1 MPLLYLVRLLVDPL
15 EIETHHANRYLY
27 GRPVGDKS
35 RHPGSDTDLQVLRRL
50 VGAVVGD
57 TRTGGILARTVSIG
71 EARLVEQAEY
81 LAASDRHIGAQ
92 ETGYLV
98 LMLQII
104 EVVEADVEI
113 LAEIQL
119 EVLQVEV
126 VAVIGETHARGD
138 VVAEEVT
145 HVGTD
150 TEVVAFSLH
159 VLQDEEVQI
168 PLIVLGVGNSSS
180 RHPRTFRDEDGLLH
194 FSVDTIHGSLAT
206 LGPSLPYAKGAEEG
220 QTD

>member
-1 MPLLYLVRLLVDPL
+1 M
-15 EIETHHANRYLY
+15 
-27 GRPVGDKS
+27 
-35 RHPGSDTDLQVLRRL
+35 
-50 VGAVVGD
+50 VGAVVGG